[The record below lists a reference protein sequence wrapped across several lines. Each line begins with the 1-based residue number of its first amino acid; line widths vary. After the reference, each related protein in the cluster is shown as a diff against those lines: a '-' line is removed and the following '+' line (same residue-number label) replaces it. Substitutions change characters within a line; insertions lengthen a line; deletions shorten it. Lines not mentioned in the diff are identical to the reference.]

1 MVVTCTYSGSQK
13 AVFAKK
19 GNVLIDDRPKNIE
32 AWENAGGIGILHK
45 SAKHTIDELKKLR
58 SPLKLV
64 KGEFKNV

>member
-1 MVVTCTYSGSQK
+1 M
-13 AVFAKK
+13 
-19 GNVLIDDRPKNIE
+19 IDDRPKNIE